1 MTETATHSAKPG
13 PIRAAESAPKTGVS
27 GIYDPR
33 WIIVAL
39 CYIAAIALMGQDPWY
54 GDRQFAYNQGIFV
67 GILAFLIVAGFC
79 WESYLLGRPAGVNL
93 ILQFLLIIPLA
104 LLIGRIAGL
113 PPAPEASYGFL
124 GQLKDYVSQLKDEI
138 GFGSLVPLWI
148 QDVFRNP
155 GILLLIF
162 FTAAAFTQQKSSR
175 RFALIVVAFL
185 IPSVQTL
192 SHDPR
197 PLLSFGIGCLAMIVG
212 ITLQYSRYGYIVGQ
226 QNILK
231 RLHAVDDRSELIC
244 SLRISK
250 RAAEEGF
257 ITEDGVIAIVQREY
271 GKIIEFDPLALR
283 AIAQT
288 LSHRL
293 VREHRVLELHG
304 DGRGFFLIPCAAIF
318 KIDSIFDEIAVWI
331 RKIILTGLVIIWLIS
346 PIDFFPDSIP
356 ILGALDDALVTLIGA
371 GQWLDTFRRRRP
383 AIPPVP

>member
-1 MTETATHSAKPG
+1 MTESAIHSGKPG
-13 PIRAAESAPKTGVS
+13 PIPAAESTPKSGIS

-39 CYIAAIALMGQDPWY
+39 CYVAAIALMGQDPWY

-104 LLIGRIAGL
+104 LLIGRVAGL

-124 GQLKDYVSQLKDEI
+124 GQLKDYVSNLKDEI

-162 FTAAAFTQQKSSR
+162 FTAVAFTQQKSSR

-197 PLLSFGIGCLAMIVG
+197 PSLSFGIGCLAMIIG
-212 ITLQYSRYGYIVGQ
+212 ITLQYSRYGFIVGQ

-257 ITEDGVIAIVQREY
+257 ITADGVIAVVQREY
-271 GKIIEFDPLALR
+271 GKMIEFDPLTVR

-304 DGRGFFLIPCAAIF
+304 DERGFFLIPCAAIF

-346 PIDFFPDSIP
+346 PIDLFPDSIP
-356 ILGALDDALVTLIGA
+356 ILGALDDALITLIGA

-383 AIPPVP
+383 AIPQAP

>member
-1 MTETATHSAKPG
+1 MTETAIHSGKPA
-13 PIRAAESAPKTGVS
+13 PIRTAESAPKSGIS

-33 WIIVAL
+33 WIIVVL

-79 WESYLLGRPAGVNL
+79 WESYLLGRPAGINL

-138 GFGSLVPLWI
+138 GLGSLVPLWI

-162 FTAAAFTQQKSSR
+162 FTAVAFTQQKSSR

-197 PLLSFGIGCLAMIVG
+197 PSLSFGIGCLAMIVG

-356 ILGALDDALVTLIGA
+356 IIGALDDALVTLIGA

>member
-1 MTETATHSAKPG
+1 MTESAIHSGKLD
-13 PIRAAESAPKTGVS
+13 PIPAAESAPKSGVS
-27 GIYDPR
+27 GVYDPR

-79 WESYLLGRPAGVNL
+79 WESYLLGRPAGINL

-104 LLIGRIAGL
+104 LLIGRVAGM

-124 GQLKDYVSQLKDEI
+124 GQLKDYVSNLKEEI
-138 GFGSLVPLWI
+138 GFGSLVPIWI
-148 QDVFRNP
+148 QDVLRNP

-162 FTAAAFTQQKSSR
+162 FTAVAFTQQKSSR

-197 PLLSFGIGCLAMIVG
+197 PSLSFGIGCLAMIVG
-212 ITLQYSRYGYIVGQ
+212 ITLQYSRYGYIVSQ

-231 RLHAVDDRSELIC
+231 RLHAVDDRSELKC

-257 ITEDGVIAIVQREY
+257 ITEDGVIAVVQREY
-271 GKIIEFDPLALR
+271 GKMIEVDPLTIR

-304 DGRGFFLIPCAAIF
+304 DERGFFLIPCAAIF

-346 PIDFFPDSIP
+346 PIDLFPDSIP
-356 ILGALDDALVTLIGA
+356 ILGALDDALITLIGA

-383 AIPPVP
+383 AIPQVP

>member
-1 MTETATHSAKPG
+1 MTKSEIHSDKPW
-13 PIRAAESAPKTGVS
+13 PAPAAASIASSGVA

-33 WIIVAL
+33 WIFVAL
-39 CYIAAIALMGQDPWY
+39 CYVAAIALMGQDPWY
-54 GDRQFAYNQGIFV
+54 GDKQFTYNQGIFV

-79 WESYLLGRPAGVNL
+79 WESYLLGRPGGINL

-104 LLIGRIAGL
+104 LLIGRVAGL
-113 PPAPEASYGFL
+113 SPAPETSYGFL

-138 GFGSLVPLWI
+138 GFGSIIPLWI

-162 FTAAAFTQQKSSR
+162 FTAIAFTQQKSSR

-185 IPSVQTL
+185 IPSMQIL
-192 SHDPR
+192 SHEPR
-197 PLLSFGIGCLAMIVG
+197 PSVSFGIGCLAMIIG
-212 ITLQYSRYGYIVGQ
+212 TALQYGRYGPIVGQ
-226 QNILK
+226 QNILN
-231 RLHAVDDRSELIC
+231 RLHTVDDRSELIC

-257 ITEDGVIAIVQREY
+257 VTEDGVLAVVHREY
-271 GKIIEFDPLALR
+271 DNRIELDPLAVR

-288 LSHRL
+288 ISHRL
-293 VREHRVLELHG
+293 VREHHVLELHG
-304 DGRGFFLIPCAAIF
+304 DERGFFLTPHANIF

-356 ILGALDDALVTLIGA
+356 IIGALDDALIALIGA

-383 AIPPVP
+383 AIPQTP